1 MPGLVLEIWIMA
13 GFWKMASKMFIN
25 DIPLLLIVL
34 NEKVNSSMCRIL
46 SYKASWCIIIGT

>member
-25 DIPLLLIVL
+25 DIPLLLIGYDSV
-34 NEKVNSSMCRIL
+34 K
-46 SYKASWCIIIGT
+46 